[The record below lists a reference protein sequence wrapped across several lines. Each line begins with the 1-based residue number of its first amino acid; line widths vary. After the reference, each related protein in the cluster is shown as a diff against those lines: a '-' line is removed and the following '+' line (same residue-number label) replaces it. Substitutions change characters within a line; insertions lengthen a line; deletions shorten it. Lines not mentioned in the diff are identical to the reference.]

1 VRIAAPPENG
11 KANEALVDLLAETL
25 GVPRASVE
33 ISGGHGSRDKT
44 VVVSGLGE
52 AEVEARLV
60 TLAGA
65 PA

>member
-11 KANEALVDLLAETL
+11 KANEALVELLAEML
-25 GVPRASVE
+25 GIPRSSVE
-33 ISGGHGSRDKT
+33 ISGGHTSRDKT
-44 VVVSGLGE
+44 VVVGGLSA

-65 PA
+65 AA